1 MSLLSH
7 PTGPCLCSCRSCC
20 SCCSCPYRPLEG
32 SCHSSWQKNRS
43 LQDTG
48 VSVIFLRFS
57 PAMFGIAGLLVDF
70 DPYQIKQIHQ
80 VLKSMPQVQ
89 LQHLIQPLQSLGHD
103 HSNGRSGPVWAAC
116 LPIKSATRYTMLSP
130 VRNCQAPPANAT
142 GRAGRTTFGLSTTGG
157 FVWPLHFQPAVLSTS
172 PKQLYYIYR
181 LYQPIVQRCISVLA
195 TMVMRRVLIYSAE
208 NAATDESRHE
218 KIKFDSTKWTCDD
231 LRIGEEQEFRLGAC
245 RDAFNV
251 PTMRLRFTF
260 FDPLS
265 QQAVSTGFTSDMSSN
280 LYTQRS
286 SFDRVLPWRWHGS
299 AKGTAP
305 KKNE

>member
-1 MSLLSH
+1 MSTSRRVL
-7 PTGPCLCSCRSCC
+7 
-20 SCCSCPYRPLEG
+20 PLFLT
-32 SCHSSWQKNRS
+32 KNRS

-48 VSVIFLRFS
+48 VSVIFLRFA

-116 LPIKSATRYTMLSP
+116 LQVPIKSATRYTMLSP
-130 VRNCQAPPANAT
+130 VSLSLSRGTATHLPQMPQAGLGGRPLACRQRVASFDHYNRNM
-142 GRAGRTTFGLSTTGG
+142 
-157 FVWPLHFQPAVLSTS
+157 FVHFQPAVLSTS

-208 NAATDESRHE
+208 NAATNESRHE
-218 KIKFDSTKWTCDD
+218 KIREGVLQGST
-231 LRIGEEQEFRLGAC
+231 
-245 RDAFNV
+245 
-251 PTMRLRFTF
+251 
-260 FDPLS
+260 
-265 QQAVSTGFTSDMSSN
+265 
-280 LYTQRS
+280 
-286 SFDRVLPWRWHGS
+286 
-299 AKGTAP
+299 
-305 KKNE
+305 